1 MTLLNILILAALLAT
16 AAALIGGIVSM
27 AHGGEYDKRHSAQ
40 FMFAR
45 VGFQGLALVLLIVAL
60 LVALR

>member
-1 MTLLNILILAALLAT
+1 MTLLNLLILAAVLAT
-16 AAALIGGIVSM
+16 VAALVGGIVSM
-27 AHGGEYDKRHSAQ
+27 AHGGEYDRRHGNQ

-45 VGFQGLALVLLIVAL
+45 VGFQGLALVLLVVAL